1 MTISEYDA
9 RLLDGYKKAPYL
21 LHFQFGQGGYVH
33 RYALVE
39 TIKVKDVKRR
49 TKQKQSELG
58 MTQEQIWQS
67 YNIKDVTDA
76 S

>member
-1 MTISEYDA
+1 MTISDFDA
-9 RLLDGYKKAPYL
+9 RLLDGYTKAPRL
-21 LHFQFGQGGYVH
+21 LHFQFKQSGYVH

-39 TIKVKDVKRR
+39 TMRVKDIKRR

-58 MTQEQIWQS
+58 LSQEQIWQT